1 MTPHLRLTDLS
12 VHYPIRKGVLRRQVG
27 AVRAVDGVDLTVAR
41 GETFGLVGE
50 SGCGKSTLA
59 RAALRLQDAT
69 GGRVEFAAGDR
80 LDDITQLSPAALRPL
95 RRRMQI
101 VFQDPFSSLNP
112 RLRVGTTLAEN
123 LRALEG
129 LTGAASRERVAAVLR
144 SVGLPEETATRFP
157 HEFSG
162 GQRQRIAIARALVT
176 RPGFVVLDEPVSALD
191 VSIRAQILNLLVDMQ
206 RELGLTYL
214 FVSHDLSVV
223 RYICDRLAV
232 MYLGR
237 IVEHGEVETIFAAP
251 SHPYTQLLLAAVPV
265 PVPRAARGRAR
276 LYGDPPSPSAIL
288 RGCVF
293 RGRCPQAGELCAR
306 ETPALRA
313 RGRADGGVSLRSG
326 LSTAMGGSP

>member
-1 MTPHLRLTDLS
+1 MTPHLRLTDLF
-12 VHYPIRKGVLRRQVG
+12 VHYPIRQGVLRRQVG

-69 GGRVEFAAGDR
+69 GGRVEFAAEDR
-80 LDDITQLSPAALRPL
+80 LDDITKLSMAALRPL

-112 RLRVGTTLAEN
+112 RLSVGTTLAEN

-129 LTGAASRERVAAVLR
+129 LTGAAARERVAAVLR
-144 SVGLPEETATRFP
+144 SVGLPEATAARFP

-176 RPGFVVLDEPVSALD
+176 HPGFVVLDEPVSALD

-206 RELGLTYL
+206 RERGLTYL

-237 IVEHGEVETIFAAP
+237 IVEQGEVETVFAAP
-251 SHPYTQLLLAAVPV
+251 SHPYTRLLLAAVPV
-265 PVPRAARGRAR
+265 PVPRAARDRAR
-276 LYGDPPSPSAIL
+276 IHGDPPSPSAIL
-288 RGCVF
+288 RGCAF
-293 RGRCPQAGELCAR
+293 RSRCPQASDICGR
-306 ETPALRA
+306 EAPALR
-313 RGRADGGVSLRSG
+313 GRTDGRMV
-326 LSTAMGGSP
+326 ACHHAQD